1 MSKILLSNGKLHD
14 LANPWATDPDI
25 TVIAHALA
33 NLCRWTG
40 HTRRFYSVAEH
51 SLRVANLV
59 PAKYKLQALLH
70 DAAEAYIGDIATPLG
85 RLLGPNWDDIKRD
98 HDRWIWYSF
107 ISSGRK
113 FTGWPAEVQ
122 YADHVMLATEAR
134 DLLVG
139 SDAVEWGCPP
149 LEGRIALTQPYDM
162 ATLFFNRFKE
172 YRK

>member
-14 LANPWATDPDI
+14 LSNPWATEPDI

-51 SLRVANLV
+51 SLRAANLV
-59 PAKYKLQALLH
+59 PAKYRLQALLH
-70 DAAEAYIGDIATPLG
+70 DAAEAYIGDISTPLG
-85 RLLGPNWDDIKRD
+85 RLLGSQWDHIKRD
-98 HDRWIWYSF
+98 HDRWIWHSF
-107 ISSGRK
+107 KCGPQR
-113 FTGWPAEVQ
+113 FTNWSTEVL

-149 LEGRIALTQPYDM
+149 LEARIALEQPYDM
-162 ATLFFNRFKE
+162 ATLFINRFKE
-172 YRK
+172 YSK